1 MRAKSRAAVVRD
13 GVKVVRYAYPGLIA
27 CTITYR
33 ALRCVSAFPGLIACT
48 SPASRIAREVKAIT
62 STSHIR
68 SFAMR
73 IRGRFR
79 VSRARGNQFDLAH
92 GRSRSVSAYRIHF
105 ELTHQVV
112 RDAYPR
118 IAREVI
124 TSMRDAFPRI
134 VREVIISSSRITV
147 GRSRDKSS
155 MRDAYPCIVR

>member
-1 MRAKSRAAVVRD
+1 MRIRIFGFDCLYHNVSR
-13 GVKVVRYAYPGLIA
+13 IA
-27 CTITYR
+27 MRIR
-33 ALRCVSAFPGLIACT
+33 VS
-48 SPASRIAREVKAIT
+48 SPVSRIAREVIT

-134 VREVIISSSRITV
+134 EREVISSSSCITV

-155 MRDAYPCIVR
+155 MRDAYPRIVR